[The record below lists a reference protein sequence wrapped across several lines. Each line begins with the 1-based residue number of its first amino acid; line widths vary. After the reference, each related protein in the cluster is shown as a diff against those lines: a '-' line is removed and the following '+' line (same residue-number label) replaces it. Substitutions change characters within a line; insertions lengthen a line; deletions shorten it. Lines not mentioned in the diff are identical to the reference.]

1 MFRYLPLVTRNAWRN
16 RRRTVLTILSVAA
29 SLSLLGI
36 LMAIY
41 AAFYASDPPPEQ
53 ALRLT
58 VRNKVSLV
66 FPIPE
71 AYREKIKRIPGV
83 REVMGQQWFGG
94 VYKNNRPE
102 NLFARFA
109 IEPDKIFIVR
119 GEMRL
124 PQEQKAA
131 FQRERT
137 ACLIGRQLAGKIHAG
152 LGDRIALQGD
162 IFPVT
167 LELTVRAI
175 FDTEEN
181 NEVLYFNRKYL
192 DESVKGP
199 LKGTVGMFT
208 ILAENADAVPR
219 IGQAVDDEFR
229 NSTTQTKTETERA
242 FQLGFINALG
252 NVKAFL
258 LGVCGAVTFTV
269 LLVSGNTMAMSVR
282 ERVREVGV
290 MKTLGFTR
298 EAILGMILGESVVLA
313 VVGGAIGLGFA
324 AGLCGLVRKAPGF
337 VGQLK
342 TLSIHPPVALACL
355 GGGRGDRTDQLR
367 GSGLERFEY
376 ANRRG
381 VAKERLIDDFNNGR
395 PSRL

>member
-1 MFRYLPLVTRNAWRN
+1 MIRYLPLVSKNAWRN

-41 AAFYASDPPPEQ
+41 AAFYISEPPPEQ
-53 ALRLT
+53 ALRLS

-66 FPIPE
+66 FPLPE

-83 REVMGQQWFGG
+83 REVVALQWFGG

-109 IEPDKIFIVR
+109 VDTDKIFIVR
-119 GEMRL
+119 GEMKL
-124 PQEQKAA
+124 PEEQKAA
-131 FQRERT
+131 FLKERT
-137 ACLIGRQLAGKIHAG
+137 ACLIGRQLANKINVG
-152 LGDRIALQGD
+152 LGDRITLVGD
-162 IFPVT
+162 IFPIT

-181 NEVLYFNRKYL
+181 NEILYFDRKYL
-192 DESVKGP
+192 DESIHGAMKGN
-199 LKGTVGMFT
+199 VGMFT
-208 ILAENADAVPR
+208 ILADSADSVPR
-219 IGQAVDDEFR
+219 IARAVDDEFR

-242 FQLGFINALG
+242 FQLGFINSLG

-258 LGVCGAVTFTV
+258 LSICAAVTFTV

-290 MKTLGFTR
+290 LKTLGFTR
-298 EAILGMILGESVVLA
+298 QAILGMILGESVVLA
-313 VVGGAIGLGFA
+313 FVGGVIGLGIA

-355 GGGRGDRTDQLR
+355 IAAVVIGLISSVIPAWSASGTPIVEALR
-367 GSGLERFEY
+367 R
-376 ANRRG
+376 N
-381 VAKERLIDDFNNGR
+381 D
-395 PSRL
+395 

>member
-1 MFRYLPLVTRNAWRN
+1 MLRYFPLVAKNAWRN
-16 RRRTVLTILSVAA
+16 RRRTVLTILSIAA

-41 AAFYASDPPPEQ
+41 AAFYISEPPPEQ
-53 ALRLT
+53 ALRIT

-66 FPIPE
+66 FQMPE

-83 REVMGQQWFGG
+83 REVMAQQWFGG
-94 VYKNNRPE
+94 VYKDNRPE

-109 IEPDKIFIVR
+109 IEPDKIFTIR
-119 GEMRL
+119 GEMKL
-124 PQEQKAA
+124 PEEQKAA

-137 ACLIGRQLAGKIHAG
+137 ACLIGRQLSDKINAH
-152 LGDRIALQGD
+152 LGDRITLQGD

-167 LELTVRAI
+167 LEFTVRAI

-181 NEVLYFNRKYL
+181 NEVLYFDRKYL
-192 DESVKGP
+192 DESIRGA
-199 LKGTVGMFT
+199 LKGNVGMFT
-208 ILAENADAVPR
+208 ILADSADSVPKIAR
-219 IGQAVDDEFR
+219 AVDDEFR
-229 NSTTQTKTETERA
+229 NSTTPTKTESERA
-242 FQLGFINALG
+242 FQLGFINSLG

-258 LGVCGAVTFTV
+258 LSICAAVTFTV

-290 MKTLGFTR
+290 LKTLGFTR

-313 VVGGAIGLGFA
+313 LIGGVFGLAIA
-324 AGLCGLVRKAPGF
+324 AGLCGLFRKAPGF
-337 VGQLK
+337 IGQIK

-355 GGGRGDRTDQLR
+355 GVAVTIGLFSSLVPAWNASRTPIVEALR
-367 GSGLERFEY
+367 R
-376 ANRRG
+376 N
-381 VAKERLIDDFNNGR
+381 D
-395 PSRL
+395 